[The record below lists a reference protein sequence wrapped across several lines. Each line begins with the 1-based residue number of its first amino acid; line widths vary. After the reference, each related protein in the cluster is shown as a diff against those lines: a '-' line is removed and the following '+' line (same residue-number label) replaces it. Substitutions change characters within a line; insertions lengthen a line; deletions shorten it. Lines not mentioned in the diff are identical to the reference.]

1 MVHIFDIKMPR
12 RQLFHE
18 FLLLFQ
24 ALKKMR
30 EKYPLFFFRGFCVK
44 NIETNNINFYS
55 SNMENGIDTVIN
67 PFILYPVQKSC
78 IRNEE

>member
-1 MVHIFDIKMPR
+1 MPR

-24 ALKKMR
+24 ALKKKWRKIMSYFPSR
-30 EKYPLFFFRGFCVK
+30 ILCK
-44 NIETNNINFYS
+44 NIETDDINFYS
-55 SNMENGIDTVIN
+55 SNMENLIDAVNN
-67 PFILYPVQKSC
+67 PFILYPLQKTC